1 MSYIQ
6 PSMLSNPAWFLK
18 LVLCSSVRSNLNLPA
33 DLNSLWELRMFLRPW
48 LINMQRFSLTVEWF
62 RYCATFSS
70 QAYELLEETLFD
82 PSEKVA
88 KTSREVFLPSF
99 AAWAQDLDKVESHL
113 FTSLISI
120 VENAL
125 KVRCLFFK
133 CLDTILDLTF
143 WLVTEQGL
151 PITLSPGCVNL
162 VLVSISIE
170 LPHWTHWL
178 VSIW

>member
-1 MSYIQ
+1 MGTQNVSSSLACQ
-6 PSMLSNPAWFLK
+6 HAAFLF
-18 LVLCSSVRSNLNLPA
+18 
-33 DLNSLWELRMFLRPW
+33 NSG
-48 LINMQRFSLTVEWF
+48 F

-125 KVRCLFFK
+125 KVRCLFK

-143 WLVTEQGL
+143 
-151 PITLSPGCVNL
+151 
-162 VLVSISIE
+162 
-170 LPHWTHWL
+170 
-178 VSIW
+178 

>member
-1 MSYIQ
+1 
-6 PSMLSNPAWFLK
+6 
-18 LVLCSSVRSNLNLPA
+18 
-33 DLNSLWELRMFLRPW
+33 
-48 LINMQRFSLTVEWF
+48 MQRFSLTVEWF

-125 KVRCLFFK
+125 KVRCLFK
-133 CLDTILDLTF
+133 CLDTILDLNWTGSTYNSVAMLCKLGLSEHF
-143 WLVTEQGL
+143 NWATSLNSLIGLYLVGFGAGSRTCQWVRGYWES
-151 PITLSPGCVNL
+151 T
-162 VLVSISIE
+162 
-170 LPHWTHWL
+170 
-178 VSIW
+178 